1 VAVRDIYHRMFLVSR
16 GKNPETK
23 DSRAATS
30 ELVMHRLPRSPYKP
44 LSLDTIFSDA
54 KNVSVLVVGD
64 LMLDQY
70 VYGTIDRI
78 SPEAPVSVVN
88 WRSEKSGLGG
98 AANVAHNLAQLGCRV
113 FLAGVTGVDASAEE
127 LLQIAKSMGID
138 TAGVVADANRPT
150 TLKTRIIA
158 HGQQVIRID
167 REVRAEIDDALAKS
181 LLDYVWK
188 CLPQV
193 DGVIL
198 SDYAKGVLTPS
209 LCASV
214 IQAADSQHKRVL
226 VDPKGHD
233 FSKYEGAFLLTP
245 NKKELAEATHMPVH
259 TEADIR
265 KAADALFRVVGCEA
279 ILVTRGEEG
288 MSLFSANTD
297 GVHIQT
303 EIRDVFDVTGAGDTV
318 ISMLGRLLFAGVG
331 LLPAAQLANMAAG
344 LKIGKLGAA
353 AVSAD
358 EIIAYLRQREESF
371 RGKILDMAHLKQ
383 VVGLAHSH
391 GRKVVLTNGCFDLL
405 HVGQVQFLQRAKALG
420 QMLIVAINDDRSV
433 RKLKGNGRPLIGA
446 ADRAGIIAGLASV
459 DHVIVFSEATPLN
472 LIKEL
477 TPDVLVK
484 GGNYKLEEVIGRKE
498 VESYGGRVALI
509 PAIDPESSSQTFVKE
524 LAARYIPEEKRSR

>member
-1 VAVRDIYHRMFLVSR
+1 MR
-16 GKNPETK
+16 
-23 DSRAATS
+23 
-30 ELVMHRLPRSPYKP
+30 RLPRSPYKP
-44 LSLDTIFSDA
+44 LSLDTILSDA

-98 AANVAHNLAQLGCRV
+98 AANVAHNIAQLGCHV
-113 FLAGVTGVDASAEE
+113 FLVGVTGLDASAEE
-127 LLQIAKSMGID
+127 LLKIAQGFGID
-138 TAGVVADANRPT
+138 TTGVLADAGRPT

-167 REVRAEIDDALAKS
+167 REVRAEIDDGLAKS
-181 LLDYVWK
+181 ILEYVRK
-188 CLPQV
+188 RLSQV

-198 SDYAKGVLTPS
+198 SDYAKGVLTPN

-214 IQAADSQHKRVL
+214 IQAANSQHKCVL

-233 FSKYEGAFLLTP
+233 FSKYKGAYLLSP
-245 NKKELAEATHMPVH
+245 NKKELAEATHMPVQ

-265 KAADALFRVVGCEA
+265 KAADALFRVVECEA

-288 MSLFSANTD
+288 MSLFSVNTD
-297 GVHIQT
+297 GVHIQA
-303 EIRDVFDVTGAGDTV
+303 EVRDVFEVTGAGDTV
-318 ISMLGRLLFAGVG
+318 ISMLGRLFFAGVE
-331 LLPAAQLANMAAG
+331 LFPAAELANIAAL
-344 LKIGKLGAA
+344 LKGGKLGAH
-353 AVSAD
+353 AVNAD
-358 EIIAYLRQREESF
+358 ELLAYLRERDVRS
-371 RGKILDMAHLKQ
+371 RGKIVDLTQLKR
-383 VVGLAHSH
+383 VVGVAHSQ

-405 HVGQVQFLQRAKALG
+405 HVGHVQFLQKAKALG
-420 QMLIVAINDDRSV
+420 QMLVVAINDDRSV

-446 ADRAGIIAGLASV
+446 ADRAGIIAGLESV
-459 DHVIVFSEATPLN
+459 DHVIVFSAATPLQ

-498 VESYGGRVALI
+498 VESYGGKVTLI
-509 PAIDPESSSQTFVKE
+509 PTIDPESSSQTFIKE
-524 LAARYIPEEKRSR
+524 LAARYIPEEKRSS

>member
-1 VAVRDIYHRMFLVSR
+1 
-16 GKNPETK
+16 
-23 DSRAATS
+23 
-30 ELVMHRLPRSPYKP
+30 MHRLTRTPDKP
-44 LSLDTIFSDA
+44 LSLDTIFSNA

-113 FLAGVTGVDASAEE
+113 FLAGIAGADAAAEE
-127 LLQIAKSMGID
+127 LLKIAKSMGID
-138 TAGVVADANRPT
+138 TASVVTDAGRPT
-150 TLKTRIIA
+150 TLKTRVIA

-167 REVRAEIDDALAKS
+167 REMRAEINDALAKS
-181 LLDYVWK
+181 VMEYVRK
-188 CLPQV
+188 CLPAV

-198 SDYAKGVLTPS
+198 SDYAKGVLTPA

-214 IQAADSQHKRVL
+214 IQAANSQHKRVL

-233 FSKYEGAFLLTP
+233 FSKYKGAFLLTP
-245 NKKELAEATHMPVH
+245 NKKELAEATHMPVQN
-259 TEADIR
+259 EADIR
-265 KAADALFRVVGCEA
+265 KAADALFRVVECEA

-288 MSLFSANTD
+288 MSLFSEKTA
-297 GVHIQT
+297 GVNIQT
-303 EIRDVFDVTGAGDTV
+303 EVRDVFDVTGAGDTV
-318 ISMLGRLLFAGVG
+318 ISMLGRLLFAGVD
-331 LLPAAQLANMAAG
+331 LLPAAELANIAAL
-344 LKIGKLGAA
+344 LKGAKLGAHA
-353 AVSAD
+353 INAD
-358 EIIAYLRQREESF
+358 ELLAYVRERELRS
-371 RGKILDMAHLKQ
+371 RGKTLDLTQLKR
-383 VVGLAHSH
+383 VVGLAHSQ

-405 HVGQVQFLQRAKALG
+405 HVGHVQFLQRAKAFG

-446 ADRAGIIAGLASV
+446 ADRAGIIAGLESV
-459 DHVIVFSEATPLN
+459 DHVIVFSEATPLQ

-477 TPDVLVK
+477 APDILVK

-498 VESYGGRVALI
+498 VESYGGRVTLI
-509 PAIDPESSSQTFVKE
+509 PTINPESSSQTFIKE
-524 LAARYIPEEKRSR
+524 LAARYIPEEKRSS